1 MYTKNVYNIYIYI
14 FVICIYVIC
23 IYLIYIYIHITYV
36 YTLYIYIHICIYIYI
51 LCIHMYIYYIYII
64 YIYARIIICN
74 MGASQ
79 TSGMDHGDPSH
90 MFFNRNH
97 VYTYIGILYIY
108 VYSISKC
115 MDEIHHPSADP
126 SHSAA
131 TAPGTKQSACRVPP
145 QRVVAC
151 LGAIALGPRRTRSNH
166 PQDA

>member
-1 MYTKNVYNIYIYI
+1 MYIHIYIYI
-14 FVICIYVIC
+14 CIHI
-23 IYLIYIYIHITYV
+23 IYIYI
-36 YTLYIYIHICIYIYI
+36 
-51 LCIHMYIYYIYII
+51 
-64 YIYARIIICN
+64 IYARIIICN

-79 TSGMDHGDPSH
+79 TSGMDHGDTSH

-97 VYTYIGILYIY
+97 VYTYIGIYLY
-108 VYSISKC
+108 VYIISKC